1 MGKRPIALLLALL
14 IAGTPPRVGV
24 AADPA
29 AAPRA
34 PVNAPTPIKPESPQ
48 AKTEANSATPTLSAT
63 KPDLPG
69 VKTEADDSS
78 RMTFN
83 FQDADIQAVVRT
95 FSHITGR
102 NFLLDPRVKGKLT
115 IISTRPVVKRVAY
128 DVLLSALRAQGFSAW
143 ETMDGMIRILPEAEA
158 RQNAPLSSGKPAA
171 KDQWVSQV
179 VEVQN
184 ASATQLMPI
193 VRPLLSANAQVAVYA
208 PANVLVLTDYS
219 SNLRNA
225 VALIERID
233 QPAAW
238 EVAILPLKFASAVEV
253 AAIVGRLDPVVG
265 VTPTA
270 VTPGQPAGAAG
281 SEPRLHVVPDART
294 NSLIVRADNPG
305 RIQILRSLVEKLDV
319 EARSGGTTRVV
330 YLRNADAPKM
340 AELMRNL
347 ISNDPRAGATSAG
360 GAPTTPS
367 PLARSLDGVSIQSDE
382 ATNALII
389 NAPDNVFNNLRA
401 VIDMLDIRRSQIY
414 VEALVAEVSSD
425 KVGQLGI
432 QWAAGNRVGGGNGQI
447 GGGTNFPVA
456 GAGIVSTATAP
467 AATLANA
474 SGLTLGFL
482 HGTVTLP
489 DGTQILGLGAL
500 ARALESDSRTNIL
513 STPNLLTLDNSEAK
527 IVIGQNVPFLTG
539 RFSQATG
546 TGSTV
551 NPFQTIERKDVGL
564 TLRIKPQISEAG
576 GIKLQIYQE
585 VSSVAPSNQAAQDI
599 VTNKRSL
606 ETTVVVDDRS
616 IVVLG
621 GLIEDRVTDN
631 VQEVPFLGRIPILGA
646 LFRSREKRS
655 TKTNLMVFI
664 RPVVVRGEKDAASF
678 TESLYGYMR
687 RLELES
693 GRTAE
698 QNSTYA
704 EPAIPELVPGAPFK
718 PLGPDAAAPGIN
730 LLPPPATPPA
740 SGASPA
746 R

>member
-1 MGKRPIALLLALL
+1 MTTPIPGTEPAPNLRIAARALILGAALALAPDYAL
-14 IAGTPPRVGV
+14 C
-24 AADPA
+24 ADPVVV
-29 AAPRA
+29 P
-34 PVNAPTPIKPESPQ
+34 PVPAKEIKPDP
-48 AKTEANSATPTLSAT
+48 ATS
-63 KPDLPG
+63 KPELTGARMEPG
-69 VKTEADDSS
+69 DAS

-83 FQDADIQAVVRT
+83 FQDADIQAVIRT

-102 NFLLDPRVKGKLT
+102 NFLLDPRIKGKLT
-115 IISTRPVVKRVAY
+115 IISTRPVIKQAAY

-143 ETMDGMIRILPEAEA
+143 ETMDGMVRILPEAEA
-158 RQNAPLSSGKPAA
+158 RQNAPLATGKPPAR
-171 KDQWVSQV
+171 DQWVSQV

-208 PANVLVLTDYS
+208 PANVIVLTDYAT
-219 SNLRNA
+219 NLRNA

-238 EVAILPLKFASAVEV
+238 EVAIIPLKFASAVEL
-253 AAIVGRLDPVVG
+253 AAIVGRLDPVVAAA
-265 VTPTA
+265 A
-270 VTPGQPAGAAG
+270 VAPGQTGGAPGGA
-281 SEPRLHVVPDART
+281 EPRLHVVPDART

-305 RIQILRSLVEKLDV
+305 RIQTLRSLVEKLDV

-330 YLRNADAPKM
+330 YLRNGDATKM
-340 AELMRNL
+340 AELLRNL
-347 ISNDPRAGATSAG
+347 VANDPRAGAALAAG
-360 GAPTTPS
+360 ATAAPTALS
-367 PLARSLDGVSIQSDE
+367 RSAEGVSIQADE

-389 NAPDNVFNNLRA
+389 NAPDSVFNNLRA
-401 VIDMLDIRRSQIY
+401 VIDMLDVRRAQIY
-414 VEALVAEVSSD
+414 VEALVAEVTSD

-432 QWAAGNRVGGGNGQI
+432 QWAGGSRVGSGQLGGI
-447 GGGTNFPVA
+447 TNFPVS
-456 GAGIVSTATAP
+456 GAGIVDTATAP
-467 AATLANA
+467 AAALGSAA
-474 SGLTLGFL
+474 GLTLGFL
-482 HGTVTLP
+482 RGSVTLP
-489 DGTQILGLGAL
+489 DGTQVLGLSAL
-500 ARALESDSRTNIL
+500 ARALESDSRANIL

-539 RFSQATG
+539 RYSQATG
-546 TGSTV
+546 AGSTV

-564 TLRIKPQISEAG
+564 TLRIKPQISEGG

-621 GLIEDRVTDN
+621 GLIEDRVTEN
-631 VQEVPFLGRIPILGA
+631 VQEVPYLGRIPILGA
-646 LFRSREKRS
+646 LFRSRGKQS

-664 RPVVVRGEKDAASF
+664 RPVIVRGEKDPASF

-693 GRTAE
+693 NRAAD
-698 QNSTYA
+698 QNNAYP
-704 EPAIPELVPGAPFK
+704 EPVLPELKPDGPFR
-718 PLGPDAAAPGIN
+718 PIGPDAAVP
-730 LLPPPATPPA
+730 LEK
-740 SGASPA
+740 ASPA
-746 R
+746 PSGAGQSH

>member
-1 MGKRPIALLLALL
+1 MRKRTLCAVVWLLACDASL
-14 IAGTPPRVGV
+14 
-24 AADPA
+24 AADPPERPRKHGA
-29 AAPRA
+29 EVRA
-34 PVNAPTPIKPESPQ
+34 PSEIKPAAEVKPLPDASG
-48 AKTEANSATPTLSAT
+48 AKT
-63 KPDLPG
+63 
-69 VKTEADDSS
+69 DSTSVRAEVVGDGS

-83 FQDADIQAVVRT
+83 FQDADIQAVIRT

-115 IISTRPVVKRVAY
+115 IISTRPVLKQAVY

-143 ETMDGMIRILPEAEA
+143 ETMDGMVRILPEAEA
-158 RQNAPLSSGKPAA
+158 RQNAPVTSGKPAA
-171 KDQWVSQV
+171 RDQWISQV

-184 ASATQLMPI
+184 ASATQLLPI

-208 PANVLVLTDYS
+208 SANLLVLTDYAT
-219 SNLRNA
+219 NLRNA

-238 EVAILPLKFASAVEV
+238 EVAIIPLKFASAVEI
-253 AAIVGRLDPVVG
+253 AAIVGRLDPVVA
-265 VTPTA
+265 T
-270 VTPGQPAGAAG
+270 AGAPSQPGAAPAAG
-281 SEPRLHVVPDART
+281 AEPRLHVVPDART

-305 RIQILRSLVEKLDV
+305 RIQTLRSLVEKLDV

-347 ISNDPRAGATSAG
+347 LSNDPRAGAAAG
-360 GAPTTPS
+360 GTAATGN
-367 PLARSLDGVSIQSDE
+367 PLARSPDGVSIQSDE

-389 NAPDNVFNNLRA
+389 NAPDSVFNNLRA
-401 VIDMLDIRRSQIY
+401 VIDMLDVRRAQIF
-414 VEALVAEVSSD
+414 VEALVAEVTSD
-425 KVGQLGI
+425 KIGQLGI
-432 QWAAGNRVGGGNGQI
+432 QWGVGSRVDGGRVAGV
-447 GGGTNFPVA
+447 TNFPVS
-456 GAGIVSTATAP
+456 GAGIVGTAAAP
-467 AATLANA
+467 VPTLGGAA
-474 SGLTLGFL
+474 GLTLGFL
-482 HGTVTLP
+482 RGNITLP
-489 DGTQILGLGAL
+489 DGTQVLGLGAL
-500 ARALESDSRTNIL
+500 ARALESDGRANIL

-539 RFSQATG
+539 RFAQSTG

-606 ETTVVVDDRS
+606 ETTVVVDDQS

-621 GLIEDRVTDN
+621 GLIEDRVTEN
-631 VQEVPFLGRIPILGA
+631 VQEVPYLSKIPVLGA

-664 RPVVVRGEKDAASF
+664 RPVIVRSDKDSASF

-693 GRTAE
+693 RRSATENGV
-698 QNSTYA
+698 YP
-704 EPAIPELVPGAPFK
+704 EPVLPEIKAGAPLK
-718 PLGPDAAAPGIN
+718 PLGPDATAPAEN
-730 LLPPPATPPA
+730 AVPA
-740 SGASPA
+740 SQAPA
-746 R
+746 PH